1 MKRILAFV
9 SITLT
14 LVAGTVSCNNDPK
27 ADGVAQITSFSLQS
41 SLNSNLSSNV
51 DGVIDEQAK
60 TISLVLPEG
69 SGSSFIPTF
78 TVTDDDV
85 VKAGAT
91 VVTSGVT
98 SISVTDG
105 AKLSVTDE
113 VSELNV
119 AYTLSV
125 KENDGAAE
133 LKSVSFLKA
142 DNSVLTAD
150 VTPEAIASE
159 MVVRV
164 PSAAFKQELT
174 LTVEAGLNDIVKV
187 NGKETSDGKIKVDTS
202 FPIDI
207 TVTDEVAKTTAS
219 YTLKVGKVLE
229 YVVTKV
235 GTITDGT
242 KIFGNIALA
251 INPKDGKP
259 WIAYSKEIE
268 GDKIDRVAVQKF
280 DGTSFSYVGESYITP
295 NPDSKDAKDPTLAF
309 SADGTAY
316 LKYYGGEASS
326 RNTIWKFGSSWEVVG
341 KASVNSVNASSTY
354 DAPLYIQSNGHP
366 AFFFTGNTKKSTDSY
381 RTIVAEYFDG
391 SEWVE
396 KVAAASGIAPKYG
409 EPTSKDGMFY
419 AAVYTEH
426 KGKTYMLATF
436 NQWGYCLYEVGDKC
450 ALTPVVYDYK
460 PSSSEYGLP
469 GNHSIA
475 SNGENLFVFAAD
487 KSAGKMQVYKVDTP
501 AKTLSE
507 YGEGLAVNIA
517 SNGGITEDASFS
529 VSQEGLMVVATS
541 DKDNNTSFKFM
552 NSNLQWE
559 DFTVSEKPRSIA
571 SAGKYRIAFDANGN
585 GYIAY
590 PGETGDTKTGNIEVY
605 KVALEADILPE

>member
-51 DGVIDEQAK
+51 DGAIDEQAK

-78 TVTDDDV
+78 IVTDDDV

-98 SISVTDG
+98 SISITDG

-150 VTPEAIASE
+150 VAPEAITSE
-159 MVVRV
+159 MIARV

-174 LTVEAGLNDIVKV
+174 LTVEAGLNDVVKV
-187 NGKETSDGKIKVDTS
+187 NGKETTNGKIKVDTS

-219 YTLKVGKVLE
+219 YILKVGKVLE

-235 GTITDGT
+235 GSITDGT

-259 WIAYSKEIE
+259 WIAYAKEIE

-326 RNTIWKFGSSWEVVG
+326 RNTIRKFGSSWEVVG
-341 KASVNSVNASSTY
+341 KAIVNSVNASSTY
-354 DAPLYIQSNGHP
+354 DVPLYIQSNGQP
-366 AFFFTGNTKKSTDSY
+366 AFFFTGNTKKTDSY

-391 SEWVE
+391 SEWIE
-396 KVAAASGIAPKYG
+396 RVAASSGIAPKYG
-409 EPTSKDGMFY
+409 EPASGEGMFS
-419 AAVYTEH
+419 ASAYTELN
-426 KGKTYMLATF
+426 GKTYMLATF
-436 NQWGYCLYEVGDKC
+436 IKWGYCLYEVGDKC
-450 ALTPVVYDYK
+450 SLTPVVYNYK
-460 PSSSEYGLP
+460 PGSSDYGIP
-469 GNHSIA
+469 GNLSIA
-475 SNGENLFVFAAD
+475 SDGKSIYVFAAD
-487 KSAGKMQVYKVDTP
+487 VKAEKMQVYKVDTQD
-501 AKTLSE
+501 KTFKE
-507 YGEGLAVNIA
+507 YGEGIKVNIT
-517 SNGGITEDASFS
+517 SNGGITEDAAFS
-529 VSQEGLMVVATS
+529 VSQDGLMVVAIS
-541 DKDNNTSFKFM
+541 DKDNNTYFKFM

-559 DFTVSEKPRSIA
+559 NYAVAETPGAIA
-571 SAGKYRIAFDANGN
+571 AAGKYRIAFDADGN

-590 PGETGDTKTGNIEVY
+590 PTTTEDKVSKIEVY
-605 KVALEADILPE
+605 KVGLEADILPE

>member
-9 SITLT
+9 SIALT

-51 DGVIDEQAK
+51 DGTIDEQAK

-85 VKAGAT
+85 VKAGST

-119 AYTLSV
+119 TYTLSV

-133 LKSVSFLKA
+133 LKTVSFLKA
-142 DNSVLTAD
+142 DNSVLTED

-174 LTVEAGLNDIVKV
+174 LTIEAGLNDVVKV

-219 YTLKVGKVLE
+219 YTLKVGKVLG

-235 GTITDGT
+235 GSITDGT
-242 KIFGNIALA
+242 KIFPTFDIK
-251 INPKDGKP
+251 INPKDGTP
-259 WIAYSKEIE
+259 WIAYYKELE
-268 GDKIDRVAVQKF
+268 GDKYDRVAVVRL
-280 DGTSFSYVGESYITP
+280 DGATFPYVGESCISA
-295 NPDSKDAKDPTLAF
+295 DIKDAKSPSLAF
-309 SADGTAY
+309 ASDGTAF
-316 LKYYGGEASS
+316 LKYAGGEVSN
-326 RNTIWKFGSSWEVVG
+326 RNTVKKFTSSWEVCG
-341 KASVNSVNASSTY
+341 KEALNSVNINASFPS
-354 DAPLYIQSNGHP
+354 PLYVQSDGQP
-366 AFFFTGNTKKSTDSY
+366 AFFFTSNSGTTKRS
-381 RTIVAEYFDG
+381 IVSAYFNG
-391 SEWVE
+391 SNWVE
-396 KVAAASGIAPKYG
+396 TPASASGIAPKYG
-409 EPTSKDGMFY
+409 EPSGKAGAFY
-419 AAVYTEH
+419 GSTIAEH
-426 KGKTYMLATF
+426 NDKTYMLSSF
-436 NQWGYCLYEVGDKC
+436 NEWGYMVYEVGIEC
-450 ALTPVVYDYK
+450 ALTPIVYDYK
-460 PSSSEYGLP
+460 PGTSAYGVPGDMAISSD
-469 GNHSIA
+469 
-475 SNGENLFVFAAD
+475 GENLFVFASD
-487 KSAGKMQVYKVDTP
+487 ISNKKLQVYKVDFSG
-501 AKTLSE
+501 KTLTE
-507 YGEGLAVNIA
+507 YGAGLNVDTGN
-517 SNGGITEDASFS
+517 NGAEVSATFS
-529 VSQEGLMVVATS
+529 SSRNGLKVVAIA
-541 DKDNNTSFKFM
+541 DNDNNTYFKYL
-552 NSNLQWE
+552 NSSLQWE
-559 DFTVSEKPRSIA
+559 DFTIAEKPAAISPSGDYHIVFNTD
-571 SAGKYRIAFDANGN
+571 GV

-590 PGETGDTKTGNIEVY
+590 TTTTEDKVSKIEVY
-605 KVALEADILPE
+605 KVALEADVLPE

>member
-41 SLNSNLSSNV
+41 SVNSTLSSNV
-51 DGVIDEQAK
+51 DGIIDEQAK

-85 VKAGAT
+85 VKAGTT

-113 VSELNV
+113 VSELSV

-174 LTVEAGLNDIVKV
+174 LTAEAGLNDVVKV
-187 NGKETSDGKIKVDTS
+187 NGKETDGGKIKVDTS

-235 GTITDGT
+235 GSITDGT
-242 KIFGNIALA
+242 KIFPTFDIKV
-251 INPKDGKP
+251 NPKDGTP
-259 WIAYSKEIE
+259 WIAYYRELE
-268 GDKIDRVAVQKF
+268 GDKYDRVAVVRL
-280 DGTSFSYVGESYITP
+280 DGTSFTYVGESCISA
-295 NPDSKDAKDPTLAF
+295 DIKDAKNPVLAF
-309 SADGTAY
+309 AGDGTAF
-316 LKYYGGEASS
+316 LKYAGGEVTN
-326 RNTIWKFGSSWEVVG
+326 RNTVKKFSSSSWEVCG
-341 KASVNSVNASSTY
+341 KEALNSSNINASYPS
-354 DAPLYIQSNGHP
+354 PLYIQSDGQP
-366 AFFFTGNTKKSTDSY
+366 AFFFTSNAGETKRS
-381 RTIVAEYFDG
+381 IVSAYFNG
-391 SEWVE
+391 SNWVE
-396 KVAAASGIAPKYG
+396 TPASASGIAPKYG
-409 EPTSKDGMFY
+409 EPSGKAGAFY
-419 AAVYTEH
+419 GSTIAEH
-426 KGKTYMLATF
+426 NGKTYMLSSF
-436 NQWGYCLYEVGDKC
+436 NGWGYMVYEVGREC
-450 ALTPVVYDYK
+450 ALTPIVYDYK
-460 PSSSEYGLP
+460 PGASSYGVP
-469 GNHSIA
+469 
-475 SNGENLFVFAAD
+475 SNMAISSDGEDLLIFAED
-487 KSAGKMQVYKVDTP
+487 ISNSKMQVYKVDFTG
-501 AKTLSE
+501 KTLKE
-507 YGEGLAVNIA
+507 YGTGLKVTLDRYDSAEESA
-517 SNGGITEDASFS
+517 TFS
-529 VSQEGLMVVATS
+529 SSPDGLKVVAIEDS
-541 DKDNNTSFKFM
+541 DKNTYFKYLNN
-552 NSNLQWE
+552 NLQWE
-559 DFTVSEKPRSIA
+559 DFEITEKPAAI
-571 SAGKYRIAFDANGN
+571 SA
-585 GYIAY
+585 
-590 PGETGDTKTGNIEVY
+590 TGDYHIVFSADGTGYFAYTSSNGIEVY
-605 KVALEADILPE
+605 KVALESDILPE

>member
-1 MKRILAFV
+1 MKRILTFFSVALIV
-9 SITLT
+9 
-14 LVAGTVSCNNDPK
+14 VAGTVSCDNDPK

-41 SLNSNLSSNV
+41 SLNSNLTSNV

-69 SGSSFIPTF
+69 SGDSFIPTF

-98 SISVTDG
+98 SISITDG

-150 VTPEAIASE
+150 VAPEAIASE
-159 MVVRV
+159 MITRV
-164 PSAAFKQELT
+164 PSAAFKQELI
-174 LTVEAGLNDIVKV
+174 LTVEAGLNDVVKV
-187 NGKETSDGKIKVDTS
+187 NGKETTNGKIKVDTS

-219 YTLKVGKVLE
+219 YVLKVGKVLG

-235 GTITDGT
+235 GSITDGT

-259 WIAYSKEIE
+259 WIAYAKEIE

-354 DAPLYIQSNGHP
+354 DAPLYIQSNGQP
-366 AFFFTGNTKKSTDSY
+366 AFFFTGNKKMTDSY

-391 SEWVE
+391 SEWIE
-396 KVAAASGIAPKYG
+396 RVAASSGIAPKYG
-409 EPTSKDGMFY
+409 EPASGEGMFY
-419 AAVYTEH
+419 AAAYTEH

-460 PSSSEYGLP
+460 PGSSEYGLP
-469 GNHSIA
+469 GNISIA
-475 SNGENLFVFAAD
+475 SDGENLFVFAAD
-487 KSAGKMQVYKVDTP
+487 KSASKMQVYKIDTQ

-507 YGEGLAVNIA
+507 YGEGLAVVIA

-529 VSQEGLMVVATS
+529 ASQEGLMVVAIS
-541 DKDNNTSFKFM
+541 DKDNNTCFKFM

-559 DFTVSEKPRSIA
+559 DFTVSEKPGNIA
-571 SAGKYRIAFDANGN
+571 SAGKYRIAFDADGN

-590 PGETGDTKTGNIEVY
+590 TSTSEDKVSKIEVY
-605 KVALEADILPE
+605 KVALEADVLP